1 MAPIFAVQRLLKEI
15 AKNAWMEA
23 VHVRNVASECVSG
36 QECCNGSTCYDP
48 DTFCGDANNK
58 ISSRTQSVPGTVR

>member
-1 MAPIFAVQRLLKEI
+1 MLL
-15 AKNAWMEA
+15 MEA
-23 VHVRNVASECVSG
+23 VHVRNVPSECCPSG

-58 ISSRTQSVPGTVR
+58 IFFQNAISAGDGPTEVRRHSEDSIPN